1 MNCFDFVFFSACLFT
16 PFCAANLLTGDD
28 QHLNGDQSNNG
39 NTHHG
44 DDDGRMTFK
53 IPNMGGQVI

>member
-1 MNCFDFVFFSACLFT
+1 M
-16 PFCAANLLTGDD
+16 TGDD

-53 IPNMGGQVI
+53 IPNMGGQVIWLFCFVFSFSFLSLCC